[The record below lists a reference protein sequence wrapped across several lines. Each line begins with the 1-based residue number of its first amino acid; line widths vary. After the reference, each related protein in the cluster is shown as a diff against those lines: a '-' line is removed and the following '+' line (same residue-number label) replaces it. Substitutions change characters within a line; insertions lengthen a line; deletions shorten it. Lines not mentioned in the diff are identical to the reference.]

1 MFKYLAIFSVIFSM
15 PINSAK
21 AEVEKYVAFNL
32 ASYHVNAKAEYNERN
47 PGVAFGF
54 SNNIGSS
61 ERLRYGGEV
70 GFYLNSFSELSRYG
84 LVNADYEIASIGE
97 NTRLRLGA
105 FIGLFEYP
113 SVIEFAQKNGFPTMG
128 NYIVVPGLMGTIQF
142 NSRYD
147 IRIRVAPAAKH
158 ADLIVGLQIAVR
170 F

>member
-1 MFKYLAIFSVIFSM
+1 M
-15 PINSAK
+15 
-21 AEVEKYVAFNL
+21 
-32 ASYHVNAKAEYNERN
+32 
-47 PGVAFGF
+47 
-54 SNNIGSS
+54 
-61 ERLRYGGEV
+61 
-70 GFYLNSFSELSRYG
+70 
-84 LVNADYEIASIGE
+84 NADYEIASIGE

-128 NYIVVPGLMGTIQF
+128 KYIVVPRLMGAIQF

-158 ADLIVGLQIAVR
+158 ADLIVGLQIAAR